1 MISFAEFERAQDI
14 MQKRNRS
21 DFVRKRDE
29 FTFHGLIR
37 CGECGA
43 MITAEH
49 RTKRQKNGNVH
60 EYVYY
65 RCTKKLGPCRQPHV
79 RDGALE
85 DQIREKLR
93 RITLPPRLTD
103 WVFSMVK
110 REHEKLEEFRQEAV
124 KNHSEIYERANRKLM
139 NLVDMRAAG
148 LVEEAV
154 FTQKRREYLAERHAA
169 DERMRD
175 AGEGV
180 TDWVEN
186 ARRLFNFAEQ
196 AGEAFDLAR
205 TNGDTTTMR
214 SILSAL
220 GSNLR
225 LKDKKP
231 IFSKGKLFSA
241 LEGFSRAVQSQ
252 KDRLEP
258 QTGATDSRI
267 LENSAIEK
275 SLLRLLHFARTCR
288 EEVWEKFPDFGE
300 ARESRLAA

>member
-1 MISFAEFERAQDI
+1 
-14 MQKRNRS
+14 
-21 DFVRKRDE
+21 
-29 FTFHGLIR
+29 
-37 CGECGA
+37 

-110 REHEKLEEFRQEAV
+110 REHEELEELRREAV
-124 KNHSEIYERANRKLM
+124 KNHTELYERANRKLM

-148 LVEEAV
+148 LVEEEV
-154 FTQKRREYLAERHAA
+154 FTQKRTEYLAERHAA
-169 DERMRD
+169 EERMRD

-196 AGEAFDLAR
+196 AGEGFDLAR
-205 TNGDTTTMR
+205 RSGDTTKLKT
-214 SILSAL
+214 
-220 GSNLR
+220 GSNRKPGLR
-225 LKDKKP
+225 IAAFWK
-231 IFSKGKLFSA
+231 
-241 LEGFSRAVQSQ
+241 
-252 KDRLEP
+252 
-258 QTGATDSRI
+258 I
-267 LENSAIEK
+267 L
-275 SLLRLLHFARTCR
+275 R
-288 EEVWEKFPDFGE
+288 
-300 ARESRLAA
+300 